1 MDNEMLEK
9 QAQRTYET
17 ICEMFDEMGFHYVA
31 HDDDR
36 VITCTIHGDDIPMEF
51 TIFVFPKR
59 QIVSFISNL
68 PFTVPEELRPDMA
81 MAVATANNGL
91 MDGNFDFS
99 IDSGRIR
106 YRQTECYIDS
116 ILGKEMFRYM
126 ISVAAS
132 TVDDYNDKFLM
143 MCKGYMTLS
152 QFLEAEEELSA
163 GNSGAEAEEDSSEDD
178 E

>member
-17 ICEMFDEMGFHYVA
+17 ICEMFDELGFRYDVNEE
-31 HDDDR
+31 DR

-51 TIFVFPKR
+51 VIFVFPKR
-59 QIVSFISNL
+59 QMVSFISNL
-68 PFTVPEELRPDMA
+68 PVTVPEELRPDMA
-81 MAVATANNGL
+81 MAVAVANNGL

-99 IDSGRIR
+99 ITTGRIR

-143 MCKGYMTLS
+143 MCKGYMNLE
-152 QFLEAEEELSA
+152 QFIEAEENLRSSQESD
-163 GNSGAEAEEDSSEDD
+163 DSSDNSSGED